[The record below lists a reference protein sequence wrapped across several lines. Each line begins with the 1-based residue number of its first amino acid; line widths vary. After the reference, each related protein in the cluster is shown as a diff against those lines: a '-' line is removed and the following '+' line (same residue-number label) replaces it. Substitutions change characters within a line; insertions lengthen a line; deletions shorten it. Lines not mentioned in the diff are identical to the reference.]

1 MKPLDREI
9 LRLALPSILAN
20 ITVPLVGMVDLAV
33 AGHLGSLGEA
43 ATLIG
48 GVSVGTMLFDLLY
61 WNFGFLRVGTGGLT
75 AQAYGREDWQ
85 GTRDILFRGVVLA
98 LLIAALILALQWPFV
113 HLALYVT
120 HGSEAVR
127 ELALRY
133 FFIRIWAAPA
143 TLSLMS
149 IKGWF
154 IGMQDT
160 VSSMAIDLV
169 VNVVNIVASILLGRW
184 MGFAGIAWG
193 TVIAQ
198 YTGLAFACLLI
209 ARRTLFRKEGSS
221 PASIS
226 AAEGSGTAQRGRVSC
241 EPETN
246 LPNWKRF
253 RRVVSGAD
261 LGAFLTMNGNLFIR
275 SLCMVAIYVGF
286 TMISAR
292 YGDLILAIGAI
303 LMKLLLLFSFFTDGF
318 AYAAEALVGKFIGRR
333 DLPAV
338 KMTVRHVFVW
348 SMGIG
353 MFFVLFYLFGSYPA
367 FRVMTSD
374 ALVADAA
381 RPFYFW
387 LLLMPPIGCA
397 AFTWDGIFVGAT
409 ASRALRN
416 SLLWALLSFFGL
428 WYFGYAVR
436 GFSLLPEDALHLLLA
451 AYFAHLLVRTL
462 YLSYRYKKTRSLIA
476 E

>member
-85 GTRDILFRGVVLA
+85 GTRVILFRGVVLA
-98 LLIAALILALQWPFV
+98 LLIAALILVLQWPFV

-120 HGSEAVR
+120 HGSDAVR

-160 VSSMAIDLV
+160 VSSMATDLV
-169 VNVVNIVASILLGRW
+169 VNVVNIAASIILGRW
-184 MGFAGIAWG
+184 IGFAGIAWG
-193 TVIAQ
+193 TVVAQ
-198 YTGLAFACLLI
+198 FTGLAFAGVLI
-209 ARRTLFRKEGSS
+209 ARRMPPGKGGIRQ
-221 PASIS
+221 A
-226 AAEGSGTAQRGRVSC
+226 
-241 EPETN
+241 
-246 LPNWKRF
+246 
-253 RRVVSGAD
+253 VSGAD
-261 LGAFLTMNGNLFIR
+261 LGAFLTMNGNLFVR

-292 YGDLILAIGAI
+292 YGDLVLAVGAI

-333 DLPAV
+333 DIPAV

-348 SMGIG
+348 SMGVG
-353 MFFVLFYLFGSYPA
+353 MFFVLVYLFGSDPA
-367 FRVMTSD
+367 FRVLTSD
-374 ALVADAA
+374 AQVVQAA

-397 AFTWDGIFVGAT
+397 AFTWDGVFVGAT
-409 ASRALRN
+409 ASRSLRN
-416 SLLWALLSFFGL
+416 SLVWALLAFFGL
-428 WYFGYAVR
+428 WFFGYAVR
-436 GFSLLPEDALHLLLA
+436 GGSLLPEEALHLLLA

-462 YLSYRYKKTRSLIA
+462 YLSYRYNRSRSLIA

>member
-160 VSSMAIDLV
+160 VSSMATDLV
-169 VNVVNIVASILLGRW
+169 VNVVNIVASVILGRW
-184 MGFAGIAWG
+184 IGFAGIAWG

-198 YTGLAFACLLI
+198 FTGLAFAGVLI
-209 ARRTLFRKEGSS
+209 ARLMPPGKGGIRQ
-221 PASIS
+221 A
-226 AAEGSGTAQRGRVSC
+226 
-241 EPETN
+241 
-246 LPNWKRF
+246 
-253 RRVVSGAD
+253 VSGAD
-261 LGAFLTMNGNLFIR
+261 LGAFLTMNGNLFVR

-292 YGDLILAIGAI
+292 YGDLVLAVGAI

-318 AYAAEALVGKFIGRR
+318 AYAAEALGGKFIGRR

-374 ALVADAA
+374 PLVADAA

>member
-85 GTRDILFRGVVLA
+85 GTRVILFRGVVLA
-98 LLIAALILALQWPFV
+98 LLIAALILVLQWPFV

-120 HGSEAVR
+120 HGSDAVR

-160 VSSMAIDLV
+160 VSSMATDLV
-169 VNVVNIVASILLGRW
+169 VNVVNIVASVILGRW
-184 MGFAGIAWG
+184 IGFAGIAWG

-198 YTGLAFACLLI
+198 FTGLAFAGVLI
-209 ARRTLFRKEGSS
+209 ARRMPPGKGGIRQ
-221 PASIS
+221 A
-226 AAEGSGTAQRGRVSC
+226 
-241 EPETN
+241 
-246 LPNWKRF
+246 
-253 RRVVSGAD
+253 VSGAD
-261 LGAFLTMNGNLFIR
+261 LGAFLTMNGNLFVR

-292 YGDLILAIGAI
+292 YGDLVLAVGAI

-333 DLPAV
+333 DIPAV

-348 SMGIG
+348 SMGVG
-353 MFFVLFYLFGSYPA
+353 MFFVLVYLFGSDPV
-367 FRVMTSD
+367 FRVLTSD
-374 ALVADAA
+374 AQVVHAA

-397 AFTWDGIFVGAT
+397 AFTWDGVFVGAT
-409 ASRALRN
+409 ASRSLRN
-416 SLLWALLSFFGL
+416 SLVWALLAFFGL
-428 WYFGYAVR
+428 WFFGYAVR
-436 GFSLLPEDALHLLLA
+436 GGSLLPEEALHLLLA

-462 YLSYRYKKTRSLIA
+462 YLTGRYKRTLSAIA
-476 E
+476 A

>member
-33 AGHLGSLGEA
+33 AGHLGSPGEA

-48 GVSVGTMLFDLLY
+48 GISVGTMLFDLLY

-85 GTRDILFRGVVLA
+85 GTRVILFRGVVLA
-98 LLIAALILALQWPFV
+98 LLIAALILVLQWPFV

-120 HGSEAVR
+120 HGSDAVR

-160 VSSMAIDLV
+160 VSSMATDLV
-169 VNVVNIVASILLGRW
+169 VNVVNIVASVILGRW
-184 MGFAGIAWG
+184 IGFAGIAWG

-198 YTGLAFACLLI
+198 FTGLAFAGVLI
-209 ARRTLFRKEGSS
+209 ARRMPPGKGGIRQ
-221 PASIS
+221 A
-226 AAEGSGTAQRGRVSC
+226 
-241 EPETN
+241 
-246 LPNWKRF
+246 
-253 RRVVSGAD
+253 VSGAD
-261 LGAFLTMNGNLFIR
+261 LRAFLTMNGNLFVR

-292 YGDLILAIGAI
+292 YGDLVLAVGAI

-333 DLPAV
+333 DIPAV

-348 SMGIG
+348 SMGVG
-353 MFFVLFYLFGSYPA
+353 MFFVLVYLFGSDPA
-367 FRVMTSD
+367 FRVLTSD
-374 ALVADAA
+374 AQVVQAA

-397 AFTWDGIFVGAT
+397 AFTWDGVFVGAT
-409 ASRALRN
+409 ASRSLRN
-416 SLLWALLSFFGL
+416 SLVWALLAFFGL
-428 WYFGYAVR
+428 WFFGYAVR
-436 GFSLLPEDALHLLLA
+436 GGSLLPEEALHLLLA

-462 YLSYRYKKTRSLIA
+462 YLSYRYNRSRSLIA

>member
-33 AGHLGSLGEA
+33 AGHLGSPGEA

-85 GTRDILFRGVVLA
+85 GTRVILFRGVVLA
-98 LLIAALILALQWPFV
+98 LLIAALILVLQWPFV

-120 HGSEAVR
+120 HGSDAVR

-160 VSSMAIDLV
+160 VSSMATDLV
-169 VNVVNIVASILLGRW
+169 VNVVNIVASVILGRW
-184 MGFAGIAWG
+184 IGFAGIAWG

-198 YTGLAFACLLI
+198 FTGLAFAGVLI
-209 ARRTLFRKEGSS
+209 ARRMPPGKGGIRQ
-221 PASIS
+221 A
-226 AAEGSGTAQRGRVSC
+226 
-241 EPETN
+241 
-246 LPNWKRF
+246 
-253 RRVVSGAD
+253 VSGAD
-261 LGAFLTMNGNLFIR
+261 LGAFLTMNGNLFVR

-292 YGDLILAIGAI
+292 YGDLVLAVGAI

-333 DLPAV
+333 DIPAV

-348 SMGIG
+348 SMGVG
-353 MFFVLFYLFGSYPA
+353 MFFVLVYLFGSDPA
-367 FRVMTSD
+367 FRVLTSD
-374 ALVADAA
+374 AQVVQAA

-397 AFTWDGIFVGAT
+397 AFTWDGVFVGAT
-409 ASRALRN
+409 ASRSLRN
-416 SLLWALLSFFGL
+416 SLVWALLAFFGL
-428 WYFGYAVR
+428 WFFGYAVR
-436 GFSLLPEDALHLLLA
+436 GGSLLPEEALHLLLA

-462 YLSYRYKKTRSLIA
+462 YLSYRYNRSRSLIA

>member
-85 GTRDILFRGVVLA
+85 GTRVILFRGVVLA
-98 LLIAALILALQWPFV
+98 LLIAALILVLQWPFV

-120 HGSEAVR
+120 HGSDAVR

-149 IKGWF
+149 VKGWF

-160 VSSMAIDLV
+160 VSSMATDLV
-169 VNVVNIVASILLGRW
+169 VNVVNIVASVILGRW
-184 MGFAGIAWG
+184 IGFAGIAWG

-198 YTGLAFACLLI
+198 FTGLAFAGVLI
-209 ARRTLFRKEGSS
+209 ARRMPPGKGGIRQ
-221 PASIS
+221 A
-226 AAEGSGTAQRGRVSC
+226 
-241 EPETN
+241 
-246 LPNWKRF
+246 
-253 RRVVSGAD
+253 VSGAD
-261 LGAFLTMNGNLFIR
+261 LGAFLTMNGNLFVR

-292 YGDLILAIGAI
+292 YGDLVLAVGAI

-333 DLPAV
+333 DIPAV

-348 SMGIG
+348 SMGVG
-353 MFFVLFYLFGSYPA
+353 MFFVLVYLFGSDPV
-367 FRVMTSD
+367 FRVLTSD
-374 ALVADAA
+374 AQVVHAA

-397 AFTWDGIFVGAT
+397 AFTWDGVFVGAT
-409 ASRALRN
+409 ASRSLRN
-416 SLLWALLSFFGL
+416 SLVWALLAFFGL
-428 WYFGYAVR
+428 WFFGYAVR
-436 GFSLLPEDALHLLLA
+436 GGSLLPEEALHFLLA

-462 YLSYRYKKTRSLIA
+462 YLSYRYYRSRSLIA

>member
-85 GTRDILFRGVVLA
+85 GTRVILFRGVVLA
-98 LLIAALILALQWPFV
+98 LLIAALILVLQWPFV

-120 HGSEAVR
+120 HGSDAVR

-160 VSSMAIDLV
+160 VSSMATDLV
-169 VNVVNIVASILLGRW
+169 VNVVNIVASVILGRW
-184 MGFAGIAWG
+184 IGFAGIAWG

-198 YTGLAFACLLI
+198 FTGLAFAGVLI
-209 ARRTLFRKEGSS
+209 ARRMPPGKGGIRQ
-221 PASIS
+221 A
-226 AAEGSGTAQRGRVSC
+226 
-241 EPETN
+241 
-246 LPNWKRF
+246 
-253 RRVVSGAD
+253 VSGAD
-261 LGAFLTMNGNLFIR
+261 LGAFLTMNGNLFVR

-292 YGDLILAIGAI
+292 YGDLVLAVGAI

-333 DLPAV
+333 DIPAV

-348 SMGIG
+348 SMGVG
-353 MFFVLFYLFGSYPA
+353 MFFVLVYLFGSDPA
-367 FRVMTSD
+367 FRVLTSD
-374 ALVADAA
+374 AQVVQAA

-397 AFTWDGIFVGAT
+397 AFTWDGVFVGAT
-409 ASRALRN
+409 ASRSLRN
-416 SLLWALLSFFGL
+416 SLVWALLAFFGL
-428 WYFGYAVR
+428 WFFGYAVR
-436 GFSLLPEDALHLLLA
+436 GGSLLPEEALHLLLA

-462 YLSYRYKKTRSLIA
+462 YLTGRYKRTLSAIA
-476 E
+476 A

>member
-85 GTRDILFRGVVLA
+85 GTRVILFRGVVLA
-98 LLIAALILALQWPFV
+98 LLIAALILVLQWPFV

-120 HGSEAVR
+120 HGSDAVR

-160 VSSMAIDLV
+160 VSSMATDLV
-169 VNVVNIVASILLGRW
+169 VNVVNIVASVILGRW
-184 MGFAGIAWG
+184 IGFAGIAWG

-198 YTGLAFACLLI
+198 FTGLAFAGVLI
-209 ARRTLFRKEGSS
+209 ARRMPPGKGGIRQ
-221 PASIS
+221 A
-226 AAEGSGTAQRGRVSC
+226 
-241 EPETN
+241 
-246 LPNWKRF
+246 
-253 RRVVSGAD
+253 VSGAD
-261 LGAFLTMNGNLFIR
+261 LGAFLTMNGNLFVR

-292 YGDLILAIGAI
+292 YGDLVLAVGAI

-333 DLPAV
+333 DIPAV

-348 SMGIG
+348 SMGVG
-353 MFFVLFYLFGSYPA
+353 MFFVLVYLFGSDPV
-367 FRVMTSD
+367 FRVLTSD
-374 ALVADAA
+374 AQVVHAA

-397 AFTWDGIFVGAT
+397 AFTWDGVFVGAT
-409 ASRALRN
+409 ASRSLRN
-416 SLLWALLSFFGL
+416 SLVWALLAFFGL
-428 WYFGYAVR
+428 WFFGYAVR
-436 GFSLLPEDALHLLLA
+436 GGSLVPEDALHLLLA

-462 YLSYRYKKTRSLIA
+462 YLSYRYYRSRSLIA

>member
-98 LLIAALILALQWPFV
+98 LMIAALILALQWPFV

-120 HGSEAVR
+120 HGSDAVR

-160 VSSMAIDLV
+160 VSSMATDLV
-169 VNVVNIVASILLGRW
+169 VNVVNIVASVILGRW
-184 MGFAGIAWG
+184 IGFAGIAWG

-198 YTGLAFACLLI
+198 FTGLAFAGVLI
-209 ARRTLFRKEGSS
+209 ARRMPPGKGGIRQ
-221 PASIS
+221 A
-226 AAEGSGTAQRGRVSC
+226 
-241 EPETN
+241 
-246 LPNWKRF
+246 
-253 RRVVSGAD
+253 VSGAD
-261 LGAFLTMNGNLFIR
+261 LRAFLTMNGNLFVR

-292 YGDLILAIGAI
+292 YGDLVLAVGAI

-333 DLPAV
+333 DIPAV

-348 SMGIG
+348 SMGVG
-353 MFFVLFYLFGSYPA
+353 MFFVLVYLFGSDPA
-367 FRVMTSD
+367 FRVLTSD
-374 ALVADAA
+374 AQVVQAA

-397 AFTWDGIFVGAT
+397 AFTWDGVFVGAT
-409 ASRALRN
+409 ASRSLRN
-416 SLLWALLSFFGL
+416 SLVWALLAFFGL
-428 WYFGYAVR
+428 WFFGYAVR
-436 GFSLLPEDALHLLLA
+436 GGSLLPEEALHLLLA
-451 AYFAHLLVRTL
+451 AYFAHLMVRTL
-462 YLSYRYKKTRSLIA
+462 YLSYRYNRSRSLIA

>member
-85 GTRDILFRGVVLA
+85 GTRVILFRGVVLA
-98 LLIAALILALQWPFV
+98 LLIAALILVLQWPFV

-120 HGSEAVR
+120 HGSDAVR

-160 VSSMAIDLV
+160 VSSMATDLV
-169 VNVVNIVASILLGRW
+169 VNVVNIVASVILGRW
-184 MGFAGIAWG
+184 IGFAGIAWG

-198 YTGLAFACLLI
+198 FTGLAFAGVLI
-209 ARRTLFRKEGSS
+209 ARRMPPGKGGIRQ
-221 PASIS
+221 A
-226 AAEGSGTAQRGRVSC
+226 
-241 EPETN
+241 
-246 LPNWKRF
+246 
-253 RRVVSGAD
+253 VSGAD
-261 LGAFLTMNGNLFIR
+261 LGAFLTMNGNLFVR

-292 YGDLILAIGAI
+292 YGDLVLAVGAI

-333 DLPAV
+333 DIPAV
-338 KMTVRHVFVW
+338 KMTVRHVFIW
-348 SMGIG
+348 SMGVG
-353 MFFVLFYLFGSYPA
+353 MFFVLVYLFGSDPA
-367 FRVMTSD
+367 FRVLTSD
-374 ALVADAA
+374 AQVVHAA

-397 AFTWDGIFVGAT
+397 AFTWDGVFVGAT
-409 ASRALRN
+409 ASRSLRN
-416 SLLWALLSFFGL
+416 SLVWALLAFFGL
-428 WYFGYAVR
+428 WFFGYAVR
-436 GFSLLPEDALHLLLA
+436 GGSLLPEEALHFLLA

-462 YLSYRYKKTRSLIA
+462 YLSYRYYRSRSLIA

>member
-85 GTRDILFRGVVLA
+85 GTRVILFRGVVLA
-98 LLIAALILALQWPFV
+98 LLIAALILVLQWPFV

-120 HGSEAVR
+120 HGSDAVR

-160 VSSMAIDLV
+160 VSSMATDLV
-169 VNVVNIVASILLGRW
+169 VNVVNIVASVILGRW
-184 MGFAGIAWG
+184 IGFAGIAWG

-198 YTGLAFACLLI
+198 FTGLAFAGVLI
-209 ARRTLFRKEGSS
+209 ARRMPPGKGGIRQ
-221 PASIS
+221 A
-226 AAEGSGTAQRGRVSC
+226 
-241 EPETN
+241 
-246 LPNWKRF
+246 
-253 RRVVSGAD
+253 VSGAD
-261 LGAFLTMNGNLFIR
+261 LGAFLTMNGNLFVR

-292 YGDLILAIGAI
+292 YGDLVLAVGAI

-333 DLPAV
+333 DIPAV

-348 SMGIG
+348 SMGVG
-353 MFFVLFYLFGSYPA
+353 MFFVLVYLFGSDPV
-367 FRVMTSD
+367 FRVLTSD
-374 ALVADAA
+374 AQVVHAA

-397 AFTWDGIFVGAT
+397 AFTWDGVFVGAT
-409 ASRALRN
+409 ASRSLRN
-416 SLLWALLSFFGL
+416 SLVWALLAFFGL
-428 WYFGYAVR
+428 WFFGYAVR
-436 GFSLLPEDALHLLLA
+436 GGSLLPEEALHLLLA

-462 YLSYRYKKTRSLIA
+462 YLSYRYNRSRSLIA

>member
-85 GTRDILFRGVVLA
+85 GTRVILFRGVVLA
-98 LLIAALILALQWPFV
+98 LLIAALILVLQWPFV

-120 HGSEAVR
+120 HGSDAVR

-160 VSSMAIDLV
+160 VSSMATDLV
-169 VNVVNIVASILLGRW
+169 VNVVNIVASVILGRW
-184 MGFAGIAWG
+184 IGFAGIAWG

-198 YTGLAFACLLI
+198 FTGLAFAGVLI
-209 ARRTLFRKEGSS
+209 ARRMPPGKGGIRQ
-221 PASIS
+221 A
-226 AAEGSGTAQRGRVSC
+226 
-241 EPETN
+241 
-246 LPNWKRF
+246 
-253 RRVVSGAD
+253 VSGAD
-261 LGAFLTMNGNLFIR
+261 LGAFLTMNGNLFVR

-292 YGDLILAIGAI
+292 YGDLVLAVGAI
-303 LMKLLLLFSFFTDGF
+303 LMKLLLLFSFFIDGF

-333 DLPAV
+333 DIPAV

-348 SMGIG
+348 SMGVG
-353 MFFVLFYLFGSYPA
+353 MFFVLVYLFGSDPA
-367 FRVMTSD
+367 FRVLTSD
-374 ALVADAA
+374 AQVVQAA

-397 AFTWDGIFVGAT
+397 AFTWDGVFVGAT

-416 SLLWALLSFFGL
+416 SLVWALLAFFGL
-428 WYFGYAVR
+428 WFFGYVVR
-436 GFSLLPEDALHLLLA
+436 GGSLLPEEALHFLLA

-462 YLSYRYKKTRSLIA
+462 YLSYRYYRSRSLIA

>member
-85 GTRDILFRGVVLA
+85 GTRVILFRGVVLA
-98 LLIAALILALQWPFV
+98 LLIAALILVLQWPFV

-120 HGSEAVR
+120 HGSDAVR

-160 VSSMAIDLV
+160 VSSMATDLV
-169 VNVVNIVASILLGRW
+169 VNVVNIVASVILGRW
-184 MGFAGIAWG
+184 IGFAGIAWG

-198 YTGLAFACLLI
+198 FTGLAFAGVLI
-209 ARRTLFRKEGSS
+209 ARRMPPGKGGIRQ
-221 PASIS
+221 A
-226 AAEGSGTAQRGRVSC
+226 
-241 EPETN
+241 
-246 LPNWKRF
+246 
-253 RRVVSGAD
+253 VSGAD
-261 LGAFLTMNGNLFIR
+261 LRAFLTMNGNLFVR

-292 YGDLILAIGAI
+292 YGDLVLAVGAI

-333 DLPAV
+333 DIPAV

-348 SMGIG
+348 SMGVG
-353 MFFVLFYLFGSYPA
+353 MFFVLVYLFGSDPV
-367 FRVMTSD
+367 FRVLTSD
-374 ALVADAA
+374 AQVVHAA

-397 AFTWDGIFVGAT
+397 AFTWDGVFVGAT
-409 ASRALRN
+409 ASRSLRN
-416 SLLWALLSFFGL
+416 SLVWALLAFFGL
-428 WYFGYAVR
+428 WFFGYAVR
-436 GFSLLPEDALHLLLA
+436 GGSLLPEEALHFLLA

-462 YLSYRYKKTRSLIA
+462 YLSYRYYRSRSLIA

>member
-33 AGHLGSLGEA
+33 AGHLGSPGEA

-85 GTRDILFRGVVLA
+85 GTRVILFRGVVLA
-98 LLIAALILALQWPFV
+98 LLIAALILVLQWPFV

-120 HGSEAVR
+120 HGSDAVR

-160 VSSMAIDLV
+160 VSSMATDLV
-169 VNVVNIVASILLGRW
+169 VNVVNIVASVILGRW
-184 MGFAGIAWG
+184 IGFAGIAWG

-198 YTGLAFACLLI
+198 FTGLAFAGVLI
-209 ARRTLFRKEGSS
+209 ARRMPPGKGGIRQ
-221 PASIS
+221 A
-226 AAEGSGTAQRGRVSC
+226 
-241 EPETN
+241 
-246 LPNWKRF
+246 
-253 RRVVSGAD
+253 VSGAD
-261 LGAFLTMNGNLFIR
+261 LGAFLTMNGNLFVR

-292 YGDLILAIGAI
+292 YGDLVLAVGAI

-333 DLPAV
+333 DIPAV

-348 SMGIG
+348 SMGVG
-353 MFFVLFYLFGSYPA
+353 MFSVLVYLFGSYPA

-374 ALVADAA
+374 PLVADAA

-397 AFTWDGIFVGAT
+397 AFTWDGVFVGAT
-409 ASRALRN
+409 ASRSLRN
-416 SLLWALLSFFGL
+416 SLVWALLAFFGL
-428 WYFGYAVR
+428 WFFGYAVR
-436 GFSLLPEDALHLLLA
+436 GGSLVPEEALHLLLA

-462 YLSYRYKKTRSLIA
+462 YLSYRYNRSRSLIA

>member
-85 GTRDILFRGVVLA
+85 GTRVILFRGVVLA
-98 LLIAALILALQWPFV
+98 LLIAALILVLQWPFV

-120 HGSEAVR
+120 HGSDAVR

-160 VSSMAIDLV
+160 VSSMATDLV
-169 VNVVNIVASILLGRW
+169 VNVVNIVASVILGRW
-184 MGFAGIAWG
+184 IGFAGIAWG

-198 YTGLAFACLLI
+198 FTGLAFAGVLI
-209 ARRTLFRKEGSS
+209 ARRMPPGKGGIRQ
-221 PASIS
+221 A
-226 AAEGSGTAQRGRVSC
+226 
-241 EPETN
+241 
-246 LPNWKRF
+246 
-253 RRVVSGAD
+253 VSGAD
-261 LGAFLTMNGNLFIR
+261 LGAFLTMNGNLFVR

-292 YGDLILAIGAI
+292 YGDLVLAVGAI

-333 DLPAV
+333 DIPAV

-348 SMGIG
+348 SMGVG
-353 MFFVLFYLFGSYPA
+353 MFFVLVYLFGSDPA
-367 FRVMTSD
+367 FRVLTSD
-374 ALVADAA
+374 AQVVHAA

-397 AFTWDGIFVGAT
+397 AFMWDGIYIGAT
-409 ASRALRN
+409 ASKELRN
-416 SLLWALLSFFGL
+416 STLLCAAGFFAVWLCGLALFG
-428 WYFGYAVR
+428 GRSVA
-436 GFSLLPEDALHLLLA
+436 PETAIHILMA
-451 AYFAHLLVRTL
+451 AYFTHLAVRTI
-462 YLSYRYKKTRSLIA
+462 YLTARKSAVHI
-476 E
+476 

>member
-85 GTRDILFRGVVLA
+85 GTRVILFRGVVLA
-98 LLIAALILALQWPFV
+98 LLIAALILVLQWPFV

-120 HGSEAVR
+120 HGSDAVR

-160 VSSMAIDLV
+160 VSSMATDLV
-169 VNVVNIVASILLGRW
+169 VNVVNIVASVILGRW
-184 MGFAGIAWG
+184 IGFAGIAWG

-198 YTGLAFACLLI
+198 FTGLAFAGVLI
-209 ARRTLFRKEGSS
+209 ARRMPPGKGGIRQ
-221 PASIS
+221 A
-226 AAEGSGTAQRGRVSC
+226 
-241 EPETN
+241 
-246 LPNWKRF
+246 
-253 RRVVSGAD
+253 VSGAD
-261 LGAFLTMNGNLFIR
+261 LGAFLTMNGNLFVR

-292 YGDLILAIGAI
+292 YGDLVLAVGAI

-318 AYAAEALVGKFIGRR
+318 AYAAGGLVGKFIGRR
-333 DLPAV
+333 DIPAV

-348 SMGIG
+348 SMGVG
-353 MFFVLFYLFGSYPA
+353 MFFVLVYLFGSDPV
-367 FRVMTSD
+367 FRVLTSD
-374 ALVADAA
+374 AQVVHAA

-397 AFTWDGIFVGAT
+397 AFTWDGVFVGAT

-416 SLLWALLSFFGL
+416 SLVWALLAFFGL
-428 WYFGYAVR
+428 WFFGYVVR
-436 GFSLLPEDALHLLLA
+436 GGSLLPEEALHFLLA

-462 YLSYRYKKTRSLIA
+462 YLSYRYYRSRSLIA

>member
-85 GTRDILFRGVVLA
+85 GTRVILFRGVVLA
-98 LLIAALILALQWPFV
+98 LLIAALILVLQWPFV

-120 HGSEAVR
+120 HGSDAVR

-160 VSSMAIDLV
+160 VSSMATDLV
-169 VNVVNIVASILLGRW
+169 VNVVNIVASVILGRW
-184 MGFAGIAWG
+184 IGFAGIAWG
-193 TVIAQ
+193 TVITQ
-198 YTGLAFACLLI
+198 FTGLAFAGVLI
-209 ARRTLFRKEGSS
+209 ARRMPPGKGGIRQ
-221 PASIS
+221 A
-226 AAEGSGTAQRGRVSC
+226 
-241 EPETN
+241 
-246 LPNWKRF
+246 
-253 RRVVSGAD
+253 VSGAD
-261 LGAFLTMNGNLFIR
+261 LGAFLTMNGNLFVR

-292 YGDLILAIGAI
+292 YGDLVLAVGAI

-333 DLPAV
+333 DIPAV

-348 SMGIG
+348 SMGVG
-353 MFFVLFYLFGSYPA
+353 MFFVLVYLFGSDPV
-367 FRVMTSD
+367 FRVLTSD
-374 ALVADAA
+374 AQVVHAA

-397 AFTWDGIFVGAT
+397 AFTWDGVFVGAT
-409 ASRALRN
+409 ASRSLRN
-416 SLLWALLSFFGL
+416 SLVWALLAFFGL
-428 WYFGYAVR
+428 WFFGYAVR
-436 GFSLLPEDALHLLLA
+436 GGSLLPEEALHFLLA

-462 YLSYRYKKTRSLIA
+462 YLSYRYYRSRSLIA

>member
-33 AGHLGSLGEA
+33 AGHLGSPGEA

-85 GTRDILFRGVVLA
+85 GTRVILFRGVVLA
-98 LLIAALILALQWPFV
+98 LLIAALILVLQWPFV

-120 HGSEAVR
+120 HGSDAVR

-160 VSSMAIDLV
+160 VSSMATDLV
-169 VNVVNIVASILLGRW
+169 VNVVNIVASVILGRW
-184 MGFAGIAWG
+184 IGFAGIAWG

-198 YTGLAFACLLI
+198 FTGLAFAGVLI
-209 ARRTLFRKEGSS
+209 ARRMPPGKGGIRQ
-221 PASIS
+221 A
-226 AAEGSGTAQRGRVSC
+226 
-241 EPETN
+241 
-246 LPNWKRF
+246 
-253 RRVVSGAD
+253 VSGAD
-261 LGAFLTMNGNLFIR
+261 LGAFLTMNGNLFVR

-292 YGDLILAIGAI
+292 YGDLVLAVGAI

-333 DLPAV
+333 DIPAV

-348 SMGIG
+348 SMGVG
-353 MFFVLFYLFGSYPA
+353 MFFVLVYLFGSDPA
-367 FRVMTSD
+367 FRVLTSD
-374 ALVADAA
+374 AQVVQAA

-397 AFTWDGIFVGAT
+397 AFTWDGVFVGAT
-409 ASRALRN
+409 ASRSLRN
-416 SLLWALLSFFGL
+416 SLVWALLAFFGL
-428 WYFGYAVR
+428 WFFGYAVR
-436 GFSLLPEDALHLLLA
+436 GGSLLPEEALHLLLA
-451 AYFAHLLVRTL
+451 AYFAHLMVRTL
-462 YLSYRYKKTRSLIA
+462 YLSYRYNRSRSLIA

>member
-75 AQAYGREDWQ
+75 AQAFGREDWQ
-85 GTRDILFRGVVLA
+85 GTRVILFRGVVLA
-98 LLIAALILALQWPFV
+98 LLIAALILVLQWPFV

-120 HGSEAVR
+120 HGSDAVR

-160 VSSMAIDLV
+160 VSSMATDLV
-169 VNVVNIVASILLGRW
+169 VNVVNIVASVILGRW
-184 MGFAGIAWG
+184 IGFAGIAWG

-198 YTGLAFACLLI
+198 FTGLAFAGVLI
-209 ARRTLFRKEGSS
+209 ARRMPPGKGGIRQ
-221 PASIS
+221 A
-226 AAEGSGTAQRGRVSC
+226 
-241 EPETN
+241 
-246 LPNWKRF
+246 
-253 RRVVSGAD
+253 VSGAD
-261 LGAFLTMNGNLFIR
+261 LRAFLTMNGNLFVR

-292 YGDLILAIGAI
+292 YGDLVLAVGAI

-333 DLPAV
+333 DIPAV

-348 SMGIG
+348 SMGVG
-353 MFFVLFYLFGSYPA
+353 MFFVLVYLFGSDPV
-367 FRVMTSD
+367 FRVLTSD
-374 ALVADAA
+374 AQVVHAA

-397 AFTWDGIFVGAT
+397 AFTWDGVFVGAT
-409 ASRALRN
+409 ASRSLRN
-416 SLLWALLSFFGL
+416 SLVWALLAFFGL
-428 WYFGYAVR
+428 WFFGYAVR
-436 GFSLLPEDALHLLLA
+436 GGSLLPEEALHFLLA

-462 YLSYRYKKTRSLIA
+462 YLSYRYYRSRSLIA

>member
-85 GTRDILFRGVVLA
+85 GTRVILFRGVVLA
-98 LLIAALILALQWPFV
+98 LLIAALILVLQWPFV

-120 HGSEAVR
+120 HGSDAVR

-160 VSSMAIDLV
+160 VSSMATDLV
-169 VNVVNIVASILLGRW
+169 VNVVNIVASIILGRW
-184 MGFAGIAWG
+184 IGFAGIAWG

-198 YTGLAFACLLI
+198 FTGLAFAGVLI
-209 ARRTLFRKEGSS
+209 ARRMPPGKGGIRQ
-221 PASIS
+221 A
-226 AAEGSGTAQRGRVSC
+226 
-241 EPETN
+241 
-246 LPNWKRF
+246 
-253 RRVVSGAD
+253 VSGAD
-261 LGAFLTMNGNLFIR
+261 LGAFLTMNGNLFVR

-292 YGDLILAIGAI
+292 YGDLVLAVGAI

-333 DLPAV
+333 DIPAV

-348 SMGIG
+348 SMGVG
-353 MFFVLFYLFGSYPA
+353 MFFVLVYLFGSDPV
-367 FRVMTSD
+367 FRVLTSD
-374 ALVADAA
+374 AQVVHAA

-397 AFTWDGIFVGAT
+397 AFTWDGVFVGAT
-409 ASRALRN
+409 ASRSLRN
-416 SLLWALLSFFGL
+416 SLVWALLAFFGL
-428 WYFGYAVR
+428 WFFGYAVR
-436 GFSLLPEDALHLLLA
+436 GGSLLPEEALHFLLA

-462 YLSYRYKKTRSLIA
+462 YLSYRYYRTRSLIA

>member
-85 GTRDILFRGVVLA
+85 GTRVILFRGVVLA
-98 LLIAALILALQWPFV
+98 LLIAALILVLQWPFV

-120 HGSEAVR
+120 HGSDAVR

-160 VSSMAIDLV
+160 VSSMATDLV
-169 VNVVNIVASILLGRW
+169 VNVVNIVASVILGRW
-184 MGFAGIAWG
+184 IGFAGIAWG

-198 YTGLAFACLLI
+198 FTGLAFAGVLI
-209 ARRTLFRKEGSS
+209 ARRMPPGKGGIRQ
-221 PASIS
+221 A
-226 AAEGSGTAQRGRVSC
+226 
-241 EPETN
+241 
-246 LPNWKRF
+246 
-253 RRVVSGAD
+253 VSGAD
-261 LGAFLTMNGNLFIR
+261 LGAFLTMNGNLFVR

-292 YGDLILAIGAI
+292 YGDLVLAVGAI

-333 DLPAV
+333 DIPAV

-348 SMGIG
+348 SMGVG
-353 MFFVLFYLFGSYPA
+353 MFFVLVYLFGSDPA
-367 FRVMTSD
+367 FRVLTSD
-374 ALVADAA
+374 AQVVHAA

-397 AFTWDGIFVGAT
+397 AFTWDGVFVGAT
-409 ASRALRN
+409 ASRSLRN
-416 SLLWALLSFFGL
+416 SLVWALLAFFGL
-428 WYFGYAVR
+428 WFFGYAVR
-436 GFSLLPEDALHLLLA
+436 GGSLLPEEALHLLLA

-462 YLSYRYKKTRSLIA
+462 YLTGRYKRTLSAIA
-476 E
+476 A

>member
-85 GTRDILFRGVVLA
+85 GTRIILFRVVVLA
-98 LLIAALILALQWPFV
+98 LLIAALILVLQWPFV

-120 HGSEAVR
+120 HGSDAVR

-160 VSSMAIDLV
+160 VSSMATDLV
-169 VNVVNIVASILLGRW
+169 VNVVNIVASVILGRW
-184 MGFAGIAWG
+184 IGFAGIAWG

-198 YTGLAFACLLI
+198 FTGLAFAGVLI
-209 ARRTLFRKEGSS
+209 ARRMPPGKGGIRQ
-221 PASIS
+221 A
-226 AAEGSGTAQRGRVSC
+226 
-241 EPETN
+241 
-246 LPNWKRF
+246 
-253 RRVVSGAD
+253 VSGAD
-261 LGAFLTMNGNLFIR
+261 LGAFLTMNGNLFVR

-292 YGDLILAIGAI
+292 YGDLVLAVGAI

-333 DLPAV
+333 DIPAV

-348 SMGIG
+348 SMGVG
-353 MFFVLFYLFGSYPA
+353 MFFVLVYLFGSDPA
-367 FRVMTSD
+367 FRVLTSD
-374 ALVADAA
+374 AQVVQAA

-397 AFTWDGIFVGAT
+397 AFTWDGVFVGAT
-409 ASRALRN
+409 ASRSLRN
-416 SLLWALLSFFGL
+416 SLVWALLAFFGL
-428 WYFGYAVR
+428 WFFGYAVR
-436 GFSLLPEDALHLLLA
+436 GGSLLPEEALHFLLA

-462 YLSYRYKKTRSLIA
+462 YLSYRYYRSRSLIA

>member
-43 ATLIG
+43 AILIG

-85 GTRDILFRGVVLA
+85 GTRVILFRGVVLA
-98 LLIAALILALQWPFV
+98 LLIAALILVLQWPFV

-120 HGSEAVR
+120 HGSDAVR

-160 VSSMAIDLV
+160 VSSMATDLV
-169 VNVVNIVASILLGRW
+169 VNVVNIVASVILGRW
-184 MGFAGIAWG
+184 IGFAGIAWG

-198 YTGLAFACLLI
+198 FTGLAFAGVLI
-209 ARRTLFRKEGSS
+209 ARRMPPGKGGIRQ
-221 PASIS
+221 A
-226 AAEGSGTAQRGRVSC
+226 
-241 EPETN
+241 
-246 LPNWKRF
+246 
-253 RRVVSGAD
+253 VSGAD
-261 LGAFLTMNGNLFIR
+261 LGAFLTMNGNLFVR

-292 YGDLILAIGAI
+292 YGDLVLAVGAI

-333 DLPAV
+333 DIPAV

-348 SMGIG
+348 SMGVG
-353 MFFVLFYLFGSYPA
+353 MFFVLVYLFGSDPA
-367 FRVMTSD
+367 FRVLTSD
-374 ALVADAA
+374 AQVVQAA

-397 AFTWDGIFVGAT
+397 AFTWDGVFVGAT
-409 ASRALRN
+409 ASRSLRN
-416 SLLWALLSFFGL
+416 SLVWALLAFFGL
-428 WYFGYAVR
+428 WFFGYAVR
-436 GFSLLPEDALHLLLA
+436 GGSLLPEEALHFLLA

-462 YLSYRYKKTRSLIA
+462 YLSYRYYRSRSLIA

>member
-85 GTRDILFRGVVLA
+85 GTRVILFRGVVLA
-98 LLIAALILALQWPFV
+98 LLIAALILVLQWPFV
-113 HLALYVT
+113 HLALYIT
-120 HGSEAVR
+120 HGSDAVR

-160 VSSMAIDLV
+160 VSSMATDLV
-169 VNVVNIVASILLGRW
+169 VNVVNIVASVILGRW
-184 MGFAGIAWG
+184 IGFAGIAWG

-198 YTGLAFACLLI
+198 FTGLAFAGVLI
-209 ARRTLFRKEGSS
+209 ARRMPPGKGGIRQ
-221 PASIS
+221 A
-226 AAEGSGTAQRGRVSC
+226 
-241 EPETN
+241 
-246 LPNWKRF
+246 
-253 RRVVSGAD
+253 VSGAD
-261 LGAFLTMNGNLFIR
+261 LGAFLTMNGNLFVR

-292 YGDLILAIGAI
+292 YGDLVLAVGAI

-333 DLPAV
+333 DIPAV

-348 SMGIG
+348 SMGVG
-353 MFFVLFYLFGSYPA
+353 MFFVLVYLFGSDPA
-367 FRVMTSD
+367 FRVLTSD
-374 ALVADAA
+374 AQVVHAA

-397 AFTWDGIFVGAT
+397 AFTWDGVFVGAT
-409 ASRALRN
+409 ASRSLRN
-416 SLLWALLSFFGL
+416 SLVWALLAFFGL
-428 WYFGYAVR
+428 WFFGYAVR
-436 GFSLLPEDALHLLLA
+436 GGSLLPEEALHFLLA

-462 YLSYRYKKTRSLIA
+462 YLSYRYYRSRSLIA

>member
-85 GTRDILFRGVVLA
+85 GTRVILFRGVVLA
-98 LLIAALILALQWPFV
+98 LLIAALILVLQWPFV

-120 HGSEAVR
+120 HGSDAVR

-160 VSSMAIDLV
+160 VSSMATDLV
-169 VNVVNIVASILLGRW
+169 VNVVNIVASVILGRW
-184 MGFAGIAWG
+184 IGFAGIAWG

-198 YTGLAFACLLI
+198 FTGLAFAGVLI
-209 ARRTLFRKEGSS
+209 ARRMPPGKGGIRQ
-221 PASIS
+221 A
-226 AAEGSGTAQRGRVSC
+226 
-241 EPETN
+241 
-246 LPNWKRF
+246 
-253 RRVVSGAD
+253 VSGAD
-261 LGAFLTMNGNLFIR
+261 LGAFLTMNGNLFVR

-292 YGDLILAIGAI
+292 YGDLVLAVGAI

-333 DLPAV
+333 DIPAV

-348 SMGIG
+348 SMGVG
-353 MFFVLFYLFGSYPA
+353 MFFVLVYLFGSDPA
-367 FRVMTSD
+367 FRVLTSD
-374 ALVADAA
+374 AQVVQAA

-397 AFTWDGIFVGAT
+397 AFTWDGVFVGAT
-409 ASRALRN
+409 ASRSLRN
-416 SLLWALLSFFGL
+416 SLVWALLAFFGL
-428 WYFGYAVR
+428 WFFGYAVR
-436 GFSLLPEDALHLLLA
+436 GGSLLPEEALHFLLA

-462 YLSYRYKKTRSLIA
+462 YLSYRYNRSRSLIA

>member
-1 MKPLDREI
+1 MKTLDREI

-33 AGHLGSLGEA
+33 AGHLGSPGEA

-48 GVSVGTMLFDLLY
+48 GISVGTMLFDLLY

-85 GTRDILFRGVVLA
+85 GTRVILFRGVVLA
-98 LLIAALILALQWPFV
+98 LLIAALILVLQWPFV

-120 HGSEAVR
+120 HGSDAVR

-160 VSSMAIDLV
+160 VSSMATDLV
-169 VNVVNIVASILLGRW
+169 VNVVNIVASVILGRW
-184 MGFAGIAWG
+184 IGFAGIAWG

-198 YTGLAFACLLI
+198 FTGLAFAGVLI
-209 ARRTLFRKEGSS
+209 ARRMPPGKGGIRQ
-221 PASIS
+221 A
-226 AAEGSGTAQRGRVSC
+226 
-241 EPETN
+241 
-246 LPNWKRF
+246 
-253 RRVVSGAD
+253 VSGAD
-261 LGAFLTMNGNLFIR
+261 LGAFLTMNGNLFVR

-292 YGDLILAIGAI
+292 YGDLVLAVGAI

-333 DLPAV
+333 DIPAV

-348 SMGIG
+348 SMGVG
-353 MFFVLFYLFGSYPA
+353 MFFVLVYLFGSDPA
-367 FRVMTSD
+367 FRVLTSD
-374 ALVADAA
+374 AQVVHAA

-397 AFTWDGIFVGAT
+397 AFTWDGVFVGAT
-409 ASRALRN
+409 ASRSLRN
-416 SLLWALLSFFGL
+416 SLVWALVAFFGL
-428 WYFGYAVR
+428 WFFGYAVR
-436 GFSLLPEDALHLLLA
+436 GGSLLPEEALHLLLA

-462 YLSYRYKKTRSLIA
+462 YLSYRYNRSRSLIA

>member
-85 GTRDILFRGVVLA
+85 GTRVILFRGVVLA
-98 LLIAALILALQWPFV
+98 LLIAALILVLQWPFV

-120 HGSEAVR
+120 HGSDAVR

-160 VSSMAIDLV
+160 VSSMATDLV
-169 VNVVNIVASILLGRW
+169 VNVVNIVASVILGRW
-184 MGFAGIAWG
+184 IGFAGIAWG

-198 YTGLAFACLLI
+198 FTGLAFAGVLI
-209 ARRTLFRKEGSS
+209 ARRMPPGKGGIRQ
-221 PASIS
+221 A
-226 AAEGSGTAQRGRVSC
+226 
-241 EPETN
+241 
-246 LPNWKRF
+246 
-253 RRVVSGAD
+253 VSGAD
-261 LGAFLTMNGNLFIR
+261 LGAFLTMNGNLFVR

-292 YGDLILAIGAI
+292 YGDLVLAVGAI

-333 DLPAV
+333 DIPAV

-348 SMGIG
+348 SMGVG
-353 MFFVLFYLFGSYPA
+353 MFFVLVYLFGSDPA
-367 FRVMTSD
+367 FRVLTSD
-374 ALVADAA
+374 AQVVQAA

-397 AFTWDGIFVGAT
+397 AFTWDGVFVGAT

-416 SLLWALLSFFGL
+416 SLVWALLAFFGL
-428 WYFGYAVR
+428 WFFGYAVR
-436 GFSLLPEDALHLLLA
+436 GGSLLPEEALHFLLA

-462 YLSYRYKKTRSLIA
+462 YLSYRYYRSRSLIA

>member
-85 GTRDILFRGVVLA
+85 GTRVILFRGVVLA
-98 LLIAALILALQWPFV
+98 LLIAALILVLQWPFV

-120 HGSEAVR
+120 HGSDAVR

-160 VSSMAIDLV
+160 VSSMATDLV
-169 VNVVNIVASILLGRW
+169 VNVVNIVASVILGRW
-184 MGFAGIAWG
+184 IGFAGIAWG
-193 TVIAQ
+193 TVVAQ
-198 YTGLAFACLLI
+198 FTGLAFAGVLI
-209 ARRTLFRKEGSS
+209 ARRMPPGKGGIRQ
-221 PASIS
+221 A
-226 AAEGSGTAQRGRVSC
+226 
-241 EPETN
+241 
-246 LPNWKRF
+246 
-253 RRVVSGAD
+253 VSGAD
-261 LGAFLTMNGNLFIR
+261 LGAFLTMNGNLFVR

-292 YGDLILAIGAI
+292 YGDLVLAVGAI

-333 DLPAV
+333 DIPAV

-348 SMGIG
+348 SMGVG
-353 MFFVLFYLFGSYPA
+353 MFFVLVYLFGSDPA
-367 FRVMTSD
+367 FRVLTSD
-374 ALVADAA
+374 AQVVQAA

-397 AFTWDGIFVGAT
+397 AFTWDGVFVGAT
-409 ASRALRN
+409 ASRSLRN
-416 SLLWALLSFFGL
+416 SLVWALLAFFGL
-428 WYFGYAVR
+428 WFFGYAVR
-436 GFSLLPEDALHLLLA
+436 GGSLLPEEALHFLLA

-462 YLSYRYKKTRSLIA
+462 YLSYRYYRSRSLIA

>member
-85 GTRDILFRGVVLA
+85 GTRVILFRGVVLA
-98 LLIAALILALQWPFV
+98 LLIAALILVLQWPFV

-120 HGSEAVR
+120 HGSDAVR

-160 VSSMAIDLV
+160 VSSMATDLV
-169 VNVVNIVASILLGRW
+169 VNVVNIVASIILGRW
-184 MGFAGIAWG
+184 IGFAGIAWG

-198 YTGLAFACLLI
+198 FTGLAFAGVLI
-209 ARRTLFRKEGSS
+209 ARRMPPGKGGIRQ
-221 PASIS
+221 A
-226 AAEGSGTAQRGRVSC
+226 
-241 EPETN
+241 
-246 LPNWKRF
+246 
-253 RRVVSGAD
+253 VSGAD
-261 LGAFLTMNGNLFIR
+261 LGAFLTMNGNLFVR

-292 YGDLILAIGAI
+292 YGDLVLAVGAI

-333 DLPAV
+333 DIPAV

-348 SMGIG
+348 SMGVG
-353 MFFVLFYLFGSYPA
+353 MFFVLVYLFGSDPV
-367 FRVMTSD
+367 FRVLTSD
-374 ALVADAA
+374 AQVVHAA

-397 AFTWDGIFVGAT
+397 AFTWDGVFVGAT
-409 ASRALRN
+409 ASRSLRN
-416 SLLWALLSFFGL
+416 SLVWALLAFFGL
-428 WYFGYAVR
+428 WFFGYAVR
-436 GFSLLPEDALHLLLA
+436 GGSLLPEEALHFLLA

-462 YLSYRYKKTRSLIA
+462 YLSYRYYRSRSLIA

>member
-85 GTRDILFRGVVLA
+85 GTRVILFRGVVLA
-98 LLIAALILALQWPFV
+98 LLIAALILVLQWPFV

-120 HGSEAVR
+120 HGSDAVR

-160 VSSMAIDLV
+160 VSSMATDLV
-169 VNVVNIVASILLGRW
+169 VNVVNIVASVILGRW
-184 MGFAGIAWG
+184 IGFAGIAWG

-198 YTGLAFACLLI
+198 FTGLAFAGVLI
-209 ARRTLFRKEGSS
+209 ARRMPPGKGGIRQ
-221 PASIS
+221 A
-226 AAEGSGTAQRGRVSC
+226 
-241 EPETN
+241 
-246 LPNWKRF
+246 
-253 RRVVSGAD
+253 VSGAD
-261 LGAFLTMNGNLFIR
+261 LGAFLTMNGNLFVR

-292 YGDLILAIGAI
+292 YGDLVLAVGAI

-333 DLPAV
+333 DIPAV

-348 SMGIG
+348 SMGVG
-353 MFFVLFYLFGSYPA
+353 MFFVLVYLFGSDPA
-367 FRVMTSD
+367 FRVLTSD
-374 ALVADAA
+374 AQVVQAA

-397 AFTWDGIFVGAT
+397 AFTWDGVFVGAT
-409 ASRALRN
+409 ASRSLRN
-416 SLLWALLSFFGL
+416 SLVWALLAFFGL
-428 WYFGYAVR
+428 WFFGYAVR
-436 GFSLLPEDALHLLLA
+436 GGSLLPEEALHLLLA

-462 YLSYRYKKTRSLIA
+462 YLSYRYNRSRSLIA

>member
-85 GTRDILFRGVVLA
+85 GTRVILFRGVVLA
-98 LLIAALILALQWPFV
+98 LLIAALILVLQWPFV

-120 HGSEAVR
+120 HGSDAVR

-160 VSSMAIDLV
+160 VSSMATDLV
-169 VNVVNIVASILLGRW
+169 VNVVNIVASVILGRW
-184 MGFAGIAWG
+184 IGFAGIAWG

-198 YTGLAFACLLI
+198 FTGLAFAGVLI
-209 ARRTLFRKEGSS
+209 ARRMPPGKGGIRQ
-221 PASIS
+221 A
-226 AAEGSGTAQRGRVSC
+226 
-241 EPETN
+241 
-246 LPNWKRF
+246 
-253 RRVVSGAD
+253 VSGAD
-261 LGAFLTMNGNLFIR
+261 LGAFLTMNGNLFVR

-292 YGDLILAIGAI
+292 YGDLVLAVGAI

-333 DLPAV
+333 DIPAV

-348 SMGIG
+348 SMGVG
-353 MFFVLFYLFGSYPA
+353 MFFVLVYLFGSDPA
-367 FRVMTSD
+367 FRVLTSD
-374 ALVADAA
+374 AQVVQAA

-397 AFTWDGIFVGAT
+397 AFTWDGVFVGAT
-409 ASRALRN
+409 ASRSLRN
-416 SLLWALLSFFGL
+416 SLVWALLAFFGL
-428 WYFGYAVR
+428 WFFGYAVR
-436 GFSLLPEDALHLLLA
+436 GGSLLPEEALHFLLA

-462 YLSYRYKKTRSLIA
+462 YLSYRYYRSRSLIA

>member
-33 AGHLGSLGEA
+33 AGHLGSPGEA

-85 GTRDILFRGVVLA
+85 GTRVILFRGVVLA
-98 LLIAALILALQWPFV
+98 LLIAALILVLQWPFV

-120 HGSEAVR
+120 HGSDAVR

-160 VSSMAIDLV
+160 VSSMATDLV
-169 VNVVNIVASILLGRW
+169 VNVVNIVASVILGRW
-184 MGFAGIAWG
+184 IGFAGIAWG

-198 YTGLAFACLLI
+198 FTGLAFAGVLI
-209 ARRTLFRKEGSS
+209 ARRMPPGKGGIRQ
-221 PASIS
+221 A
-226 AAEGSGTAQRGRVSC
+226 
-241 EPETN
+241 
-246 LPNWKRF
+246 
-253 RRVVSGAD
+253 VSGAD
-261 LGAFLTMNGNLFIR
+261 LGAFLTMNGNLFVR

-292 YGDLILAIGAI
+292 YGDLVLAVGAI

-333 DLPAV
+333 DIPAV

-348 SMGIG
+348 SMGVG
-353 MFFVLFYLFGSYPA
+353 MFFVLVYLFGSDPA
-367 FRVMTSD
+367 FRVLTSD
-374 ALVADAA
+374 AQVVQAA

-397 AFTWDGIFVGAT
+397 AFTWDGVFVGAT
-409 ASRALRN
+409 ASRSLRN
-416 SLLWALLSFFGL
+416 SLVWALLAFFGL
-428 WYFGYAVR
+428 WFFGYAVR
-436 GFSLLPEDALHLLLA
+436 GGSLLPEEALHLLLA

-462 YLSYRYKKTRSLIA
+462 YLTGRYKRTLSAIA
-476 E
+476 A

>member
-85 GTRDILFRGVVLA
+85 GTRVILFRGVVLA
-98 LLIAALILALQWPFV
+98 LLIAALILVLQWPFV

-120 HGSEAVR
+120 HGSDAVR

-160 VSSMAIDLV
+160 VSSMATDLV
-169 VNVVNIVASILLGRW
+169 VNVVNIVASVILGRW
-184 MGFAGIAWG
+184 IGFAGIAWG

-198 YTGLAFACLLI
+198 FTGLAFAGVLI
-209 ARRTLFRKEGSS
+209 ARRMPPGKGGIRQ
-221 PASIS
+221 A
-226 AAEGSGTAQRGRVSC
+226 
-241 EPETN
+241 
-246 LPNWKRF
+246 
-253 RRVVSGAD
+253 VSGAD
-261 LGAFLTMNGNLFIR
+261 LGAFLTMNGNLFVR

-292 YGDLILAIGAI
+292 YGDLVLAVGAI

-333 DLPAV
+333 DIPAV

-348 SMGIG
+348 SMGVG
-353 MFFVLFYLFGSYPA
+353 MFFVLVYLFGSDPA
-367 FRVMTSD
+367 FRVLTSD
-374 ALVADAA
+374 AQVVQAA

-397 AFTWDGIFVGAT
+397 AFTWDGVFVGAT
-409 ASRALRN
+409 ASRSLRN
-416 SLLWALLSFFGL
+416 SLVWALVAFFGL
-428 WYFGYAVR
+428 WFFGYAVR
-436 GFSLLPEDALHLLLA
+436 GGSLLPEEALHFLLA

-462 YLSYRYKKTRSLIA
+462 YLSYRYNRSRSLIA

>member
-85 GTRDILFRGVVLA
+85 GTRVILFRGVVLA
-98 LLIAALILALQWPFV
+98 LLIAALILVLQWPFV

-120 HGSEAVR
+120 HGSDAVR

-160 VSSMAIDLV
+160 VSSMATDLV
-169 VNVVNIVASILLGRW
+169 VNVVNIVASVILGRW
-184 MGFAGIAWG
+184 IGFAGIAWG
-193 TVIAQ
+193 TVVAQ
-198 YTGLAFACLLI
+198 FTGLAFAGVLI
-209 ARRTLFRKEGSS
+209 ARRMPPGKGGIRQ
-221 PASIS
+221 A
-226 AAEGSGTAQRGRVSC
+226 
-241 EPETN
+241 
-246 LPNWKRF
+246 
-253 RRVVSGAD
+253 VSGAD
-261 LGAFLTMNGNLFIR
+261 LGAFLTMNGNLFVR

-292 YGDLILAIGAI
+292 YGDLVLAVGAI

-333 DLPAV
+333 DIPAV

-348 SMGIG
+348 SMGVG
-353 MFFVLFYLFGSYPA
+353 MFFVLVYLFGSDPV
-367 FRVMTSD
+367 FRVLTSD
-374 ALVADAA
+374 AQVVHAA

-397 AFTWDGIFVGAT
+397 AFTWDGVFVGAT
-409 ASRALRN
+409 ASRSLRN
-416 SLLWALLSFFGL
+416 SLVWALLAFFGL
-428 WYFGYAVR
+428 WFFGYAVR
-436 GFSLLPEDALHLLLA
+436 GGSLLPEEALHFLLA

-462 YLSYRYKKTRSLIA
+462 YLSYRYYRSRSLIA

>member
-85 GTRDILFRGVVLA
+85 GTRVILFRGVVLA
-98 LLIAALILALQWPFV
+98 LLIAALILVLQWPFV

-120 HGSEAVR
+120 HGSDAVR

-160 VSSMAIDLV
+160 VSSMATDLV
-169 VNVVNIVASILLGRW
+169 VNVVNIVASVILGRW
-184 MGFAGIAWG
+184 IGFAGIAWG

-198 YTGLAFACLLI
+198 FTGLAFAGVLI
-209 ARRTLFRKEGSS
+209 ARRMPPGKGGIRQ
-221 PASIS
+221 A
-226 AAEGSGTAQRGRVSC
+226 
-241 EPETN
+241 
-246 LPNWKRF
+246 
-253 RRVVSGAD
+253 VSGAD
-261 LGAFLTMNGNLFIR
+261 LGAFLTMNGNLFVR

-292 YGDLILAIGAI
+292 YGDLVLAVGAI

-333 DLPAV
+333 DIPAV

-348 SMGIG
+348 SMGVG
-353 MFFVLFYLFGSYPA
+353 MFFVLVYLFGSDPV
-367 FRVMTSD
+367 FRVLTSD
-374 ALVADAA
+374 AQVVHAA

-397 AFTWDGIFVGAT
+397 AFTCDGVFVGAT
-409 ASRALRN
+409 ASRSLRN
-416 SLLWALLSFFGL
+416 SLVWALLAFFGL
-428 WYFGYAVR
+428 WFFGYAVR
-436 GFSLLPEDALHLLLA
+436 GGSLLPEEALHLLLA

-462 YLSYRYKKTRSLIA
+462 YLSYRYNRSRSLIA

>member
-85 GTRDILFRGVVLA
+85 GTRVILFRGVVLA
-98 LLIAALILALQWPFV
+98 LLIAALILVLQWPFV

-120 HGSEAVR
+120 HGSDAVR

-160 VSSMAIDLV
+160 VSSMATDLV
-169 VNVVNIVASILLGRW
+169 VNVVNIVASVILGRW
-184 MGFAGIAWG
+184 IGFAGIAWG

-198 YTGLAFACLLI
+198 FTGLAFAGVLI
-209 ARRTLFRKEGSS
+209 ARRMPPGKGGIRQ
-221 PASIS
+221 A
-226 AAEGSGTAQRGRVSC
+226 
-241 EPETN
+241 
-246 LPNWKRF
+246 
-253 RRVVSGAD
+253 VSGAD
-261 LGAFLTMNGNLFIR
+261 LGAFLTMNGNLFVR

-292 YGDLILAIGAI
+292 YGDLVLAVGAI

-333 DLPAV
+333 DIPAV

-348 SMGIG
+348 SMGVG
-353 MFFVLFYLFGSYPA
+353 MFFVLVYLFGSDPA
-367 FRVMTSD
+367 FRVLTSD
-374 ALVADAA
+374 AQVVHAA

-397 AFTWDGIFVGAT
+397 AFTWDGVFVGAT
-409 ASRALRN
+409 ASRSLRN
-416 SLLWALLSFFGL
+416 SLVWALLAFFGL
-428 WYFGYAVR
+428 WFFGYAVR
-436 GFSLLPEDALHLLLA
+436 GGSLVPEDALHLLLA

-462 YLSYRYKKTRSLIA
+462 YLTGRYKRTLSAIA
-476 E
+476 A

>member
-33 AGHLGSLGEA
+33 AGHLGSPGEA

-48 GVSVGTMLFDLLY
+48 GISVGTMLFDLLY

-85 GTRDILFRGVVLA
+85 GTRVILFRGVVLA
-98 LLIAALILALQWPFV
+98 LLIAALILVLQWPFV

-120 HGSEAVR
+120 HGSDAVR

-160 VSSMAIDLV
+160 VSSMATDLV
-169 VNVVNIVASILLGRW
+169 VNVVNIVASVILGRW
-184 MGFAGIAWG
+184 IGFAGIAWG

-198 YTGLAFACLLI
+198 FTGLAFAGVLI
-209 ARRTLFRKEGSS
+209 ARRMPPGKGGIRQ
-221 PASIS
+221 A
-226 AAEGSGTAQRGRVSC
+226 
-241 EPETN
+241 
-246 LPNWKRF
+246 
-253 RRVVSGAD
+253 VSGAD
-261 LGAFLTMNGNLFIR
+261 LGAFLTMNGNLFVR

-333 DLPAV
+333 DIPAV

-348 SMGIG
+348 SMGVG
-353 MFFVLFYLFGSYPA
+353 MFFVLVYLFGSDPA
-367 FRVMTSD
+367 FRVLTSD
-374 ALVADAA
+374 AQVVQAA

-397 AFTWDGIFVGAT
+397 AFTWDGVFVGAT
-409 ASRALRN
+409 ASRSLRN
-416 SLLWALLSFFGL
+416 SLVWALVAFFGL
-428 WYFGYAVR
+428 WFFGYAVR
-436 GFSLLPEDALHLLLA
+436 GGSLLPEEALHLLLA

-462 YLSYRYKKTRSLIA
+462 YLSYRYNRSRSLIA